1 MLSKKRNQQSSSI
14 TKRSSLKRTVNNDS
28 SITLTKDQSS
38 IVTIPIS
45 STTNSNFVFPST
57 TNTSIQVTTQSAKSK
72 KKQEQM
78 QSSNSNTTSNNGNGS
93 IRRRFLNFLRFTAS
107 RPSTTANRFSH
118 QHNTSTTNNSCQTS
132 KQQNYILTSSSSP
145 SVHDKSSIIPI
156 KDEFIE
162 SIVASANEHVINIL
176 PSQTTTTTTISNDH
190 LLETCLLCYH
200 DYSSEQFEH
209 LTLCSHSY
217 CRTCLKSYLK
227 LEISEGRITLNCP
240 HNDCPERMH
249 PCDITRI
256 LENHPDLI
264 SKYEQFMVRRVLQ
277 SISDTRWCPAP
288 DCGFALIASGYASC
302 PEIQCLRPGCN
313 TSFCYHC
320 KATWHPNKA
329 CEDAAREKTSTKLRS
344 GSFISLASAQQKD
357 EIKQCPRCQASILK
371 MDDGSCNHM
380 TCPICEAE
388 FCWLC
393 GREISDLH
401 YLSPSGCTFWGKKQW
416 SRKKVIL
423 WQVATLIGAPVIIAL
438 IAGVAIPGVVVGVPI
453 WAGRRIFKKFNNAR
467 NSKTK
472 RNLLVALGVTGSI
485 VASPIIATLAVGIG
499 VPILLA
505 YVYGVIP
512 ISLCRTGGCGVGTR
526 NNILDGDNS
535 NIDNFLPFSLREVA
549 IARAILNDTQSVMTH
564 PTIGGDSTSLSNSVA
579 HLVDDRSNES
589 TKALP
594 GTGAI
599 SLCESLPPSNRL
611 EVQAEVSDCKS
622 FDIESITISEKSS
635 KTMDSLKAL
644 AGSIKDACTVPGV
657 ECNNDNIYNINGDP
671 TGRKSSLLSSASD
684 YARSI
689 NIDQQ
694 QQQQQ
699 SHHSNVIRAGSP
711 YSDKTVSFFDE
722 RVKAKSKSQIDR
734 KELFI
739 CQTAYEEFNSIVSTV
754 GGPNEKKRAEELFKR
769 LTIVPDC
776 LSERSAVLQESVKI
790 KPRTKIIFGT
800 GDHLR
805 AVTMTANRGFV
816 RAAAQ
821 QGVPFAVYLHE
832 SRALTEQQIQFN
844 SLPLFTQ
851 SQENV

>member
-1 MLSKKRNQQSSSI
+1 MLSKKRSQQSSSI
-14 TKRSSLKRTVNNDS
+14 SKRSSLKRTTNNDS

-38 IVTIPIS
+38 IITIPIS
-45 STTNSNFVFPST
+45 ST
-57 TNTSIQVTTQSAKSK
+57 TNTSIQVTTQK
-72 KKQEQM
+72 
-78 QSSNSNTTSNNGNGS
+78 SSNSNTTSNNGNGS
-93 IRRRFLNFLRFTAS
+93 IRRRFLNLLRFTAS
-107 RPSTTANRFSH
+107 RPSTTAARFTH
-118 QHNTSTTNNSCQTS
+118 QQNTSTTNNSCQSS
-132 KQQNYILTSSSSP
+132 KQQIYTLTSSSP
-145 SVHDKSSIIPI
+145 PTNDKNSIISL

-176 PSQTTTTTTISNDH
+176 PSSTTTTTSNDH

-227 LEISEGRITLNCP
+227 LEITEGRITLNCP
-240 HNDCPERMH
+240 HNDCPERIH
-249 PCDITRI
+249 PSDISRI
-256 LENHPDLI
+256 LDNNSDLI

-288 DCGFALIASGYASC
+288 DCGFAIIASGYASC

-320 KATWHPNKA
+320 KATWHPNKT
-329 CEDAAREKTSTKLRS
+329 CEDAAREKTSAKLRS

-401 YLSPSGCTFWGKKQW
+401 YLSPSGCTFWGRKQW

-467 NSKTK
+467 HSKTK
-472 RNLLVALGVTGSI
+472 RNLLVTLGVMGSV

-526 NNILDGDNS
+526 NNILDGDS
-535 NIDNFLPFSLREVA
+535 TNIDNFLPFSLREVA

-579 HLVDDRSNES
+579 HLVDDRSNGS

-599 SLCESLPPSNRL
+599 SLCESLPASNRL

-622 FDIESITISEKSS
+622 FDIEIATLIGAPVII
-635 KTMDSLKAL
+635 AL
-644 AGSIKDACTVPGV
+644 IAGVAIPGV
-657 ECNNDNIYNINGDP
+657 
-671 TGRKSSLLSSASD
+671 
-684 YARSI
+684 
-689 NIDQQ
+689 
-694 QQQQQ
+694 
-699 SHHSNVIRAGSP
+699 V
-711 YSDKTVSFFDE
+711 V
-722 RVKAKSKSQIDR
+722 
-734 KELFI
+734 
-739 CQTAYEEFNSIVSTV
+739 
-754 GGPNEKKRAEELFKR
+754 
-769 LTIVPDC
+769 
-776 LSERSAVLQESVKI
+776 
-790 KPRTKIIFGT
+790 
-800 GDHLR
+800 
-805 AVTMTANRGFV
+805 
-816 RAAAQ
+816 
-821 QGVPFAVYLHE
+821 GVPIWA
-832 SRALTEQQIQFN
+832 
-844 SLPLFTQ
+844 
-851 SQENV
+851 

>member
-1 MLSKKRNQQSSSI
+1 MTIKTKLLSSIMLSKKRNQQSSSSSSSI
-14 TKRSSLKRTVNNDS
+14 SKRSSLKRTTNNDS
-28 SITLTKDQSS
+28 SLTLTKDQSS
-38 IVTIPIS
+38 IVTD
-45 STTNSNFVFPST
+45 
-57 TNTSIQVTTQSAKSK
+57 TSIQVITQK
-72 KKQEQM
+72 
-78 QSSNSNTTSNNGNGS
+78 SSNSNTTSNNSNGS
-93 IRRRFLNFLRFTAS
+93 LRRRFLNLLRFTTSRAS
-107 RPSTTANRFSH
+107 STTTTTTRFSH
-118 QHNTSTTNNSCQTS
+118 QRNTSTTNNSCQSS
-132 KQQNYILTSSSSP
+132 KQQIYSLTSSSQP
-145 SVHDKSSIIPI
+145 IHDKNSIISI
-156 KDEFIE
+156 KDEIIE
-162 SIVASANEHVINIL
+162 SIVASANENVINII
-176 PSQTTTTTTISNDH
+176 PSTTTSNDH

-217 CRTCLKSYLK
+217 CQTCFKSYLK

-240 HNDCPERMH
+240 HNDCPERIH
-249 PCDITRI
+249 PCDISRI
-256 LENHPDLI
+256 LENNPDLI

-288 DCGFALIASGYASC
+288 DCGFAVIASGYASC

-320 KATWHPNKA
+320 KATWHPNKT

-357 EIKQCPRCQASILK
+357 EIKQCPRCQASIFK

-438 IAGVAIPGVVVGVPI
+438 IAGVAIPGVVIGVPI
-453 WAGRRIFKKFNNAR
+453 WAGRRIFKKFNNNR

-472 RNLLVALGVTGSI
+472 RNILVTLGVTGSI
-485 VASPIIATLAVGIG
+485 IASPIIATLAVGIG

-535 NIDNFLPFSLREVA
+535 NIDSFLPFSLRDVA
-549 IARAILNDTQSVMTH
+549 IARAFLNDTQSVMTH

-657 ECNNDNIYNINGDP
+657 EYNNDNICNINGDS

-689 NIDQQ
+689 SIEQQQ

-699 SHHSNVIRAGSP
+699 SHHSNIIRAGSP

-722 RVKAKSKSQIDR
+722 RVKSKSKSQIDR
-734 KELFI
+734 
-739 CQTAYEEFNSIVSTV
+739 Y
-754 GGPNEKKRAEELFKR
+754 
-769 LTIVPDC
+769 
-776 LSERSAVLQESVKI
+776 
-790 KPRTKIIFGT
+790 
-800 GDHLR
+800 
-805 AVTMTANRGFV
+805 
-816 RAAAQ
+816 
-821 QGVPFAVYLHE
+821 
-832 SRALTEQQIQFN
+832 
-844 SLPLFTQ
+844 
-851 SQENV
+851 